1 MTTDTTVPS
10 FFFQGASPPEPE
22 TPDEETAV
30 AMALRLMLHVRQTY
44 QSIFDRLI

>member
-1 MTTDTTVPS
+1 MLAERGDADFRPVS
-10 FFFQGASPPEPE
+10 RFLAAVFFE
-22 TPDEETAV
+22 DEARAQ